1 MKYNQLIAKCIEL
14 IDSFN
19 ENIMTPDSHATEFLG
34 ALKCE
39 DTERVFLKQVFYG
52 TERYKGFLKAS
63 NNIIFDLHSTMTNR
77 KNDATLFSVFTYLI
91 CFRLDELP
99 FTEFKKIVLSQDM
112 VKMHVLF
119 GFIFDF
125 KTLEEKVLDAWS

>member
-1 MKYNQLIAKCIEL
+1 MKYSELISKCIEL
-14 IDSFN
+14 IDTYN
-19 ENIMTPDSHATEFLG
+19 ENIMTPDSHATEYLTN
-34 ALKCE
+34 LKCE

-52 TERYKGFLKAS
+52 VERYKGFLKAS
-63 NNIIFDLHSTMTNR
+63 NNIIFDTYSTMTNR

-99 FTEFKKIVLSQDM
+99 FLEFKKIALSQDM
-112 VKMHVLF
+112 VKMHVLL

-125 KTLEEKVLDAWS
+125 KTLQ